1 MRLVPK
7 KKYTTRDLRDHMCR
21 PPVSIAVLATVH
33 FSFGVM
39 SNMLTNGELLKK
51 VASGKVGE
59 EQLEKSLSRVIDFCA
74 AGFKQGATKK

>member
-1 MRLVPK
+1 
-7 KKYTTRDLRDHMCR
+7 
-21 PPVSIAVLATVH
+21 
-33 FSFGVM
+33 M

-74 AGFKQGATKK
+74 AGFKQRATKK